1 MRVFTQSPF
10 RTLVLAIVLV
20 GSTMCSGDNVLGV
33 ENQLMVS
40 LAPDNFAFKVSNMS
54 NVSQS
59 LSYNWITTGDSA
71 VVSNSSNLIGGTVA
85 FTVRGPGGGVLF
97 QSALTTNGSAVT
109 MHGTPGS
116 WQIEFVFSKTDG
128 NVTLTVVKAP

>member
-1 MRVFTQSPF
+1 MKGFVRSPV

-20 GSTMCSGDNVLGV
+20 GSTMFSGDNLLGTQ
-33 ENQLMVS
+33 NQLMVS
-40 LAPDNFAFKVSNMS
+40 LAPDNFGFKVSNMS

-59 LSYNWITTGDSA
+59 LSYNWVTTGDSA

-85 FTVRGPGGGVLF
+85 FTVRGPGGAALF

-109 MHGTPGS
+109 MPGTPGS
-116 WQIEFVFSKTDG
+116 WQIEFVFTKTDG